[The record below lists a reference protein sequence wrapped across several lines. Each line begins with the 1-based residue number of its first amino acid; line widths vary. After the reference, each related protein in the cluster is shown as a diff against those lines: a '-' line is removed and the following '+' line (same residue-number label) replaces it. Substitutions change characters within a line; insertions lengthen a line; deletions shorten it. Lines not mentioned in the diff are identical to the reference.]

1 MIERQQTISLFLLDG
16 LIIKNAG
23 FLIIYDYKEELN
35 Y

>member
-1 MIERQQTISLFLLDG
+1 MLERQQTISLFLLDG

-23 FLIIYDYKEELN
+23 FLIYDYKEELN